1 MTQRDRVVA
10 LLCGTLAAFGC
21 RERTPSEG
29 SSNERTGAASSVPV
43 APAVAEAR
51 APELLYL
58 PDGGDRALEGAE
70 PPSLFSMGASGRCPP
85 DMVDVAG
92 RFCIDRYEA
101 SLVDARLGRPISP
114 YFAPRR
120 ADAERAFQAFLGS
133 TPRDAP
139 ELPKLPD
146 WELKE
151 SFEPKAASLPA
162 VTPNGYVS
170 GLLARASCEQAGK
183 RLCTASEW
191 VSACRGDKN
200 RRFPY
205 GDEYQAGV
213 CNVYRDTHPARVLWG
228 DASKNHLDPRLNLV
242 ADASGPLLRHTGELS
257 RCRSDWAADAVFDMV
272 GNLDEWVDEPGGA
285 FLGGF
290 YARATTNGCEARVN
304 EHPPEYFDYSTGVR
318 CCR

>member
-1 MTQRDRVVA
+1 
-10 LLCGTLAAFGC
+10 
-21 RERTPSEG
+21 
-29 SSNERTGAASSVPV
+29 
-43 APAVAEAR
+43 
-51 APELLYL
+51 LYL
-58 PDGGDRALEGAE
+58 PDGGDHALEGE
-70 PPSLFSMGASGRCPP
+70 HPPALFATGPSGRCPP

-92 RFCIDRYEA
+92 RFCIDRYEG

-114 YFAPRR
+114 YFAPRSG
-120 ADAERAFQAFLGS
+120 DARRAFDAFLGS
-133 TPRDAP
+133 TPRAAP
-139 ELPKLPD
+139 ELPRPPD
-146 WELKE
+146 WELTE
-151 SFEPKAASLPA
+151 GFEPKAASRVA

-170 GLLARASCEQAGK
+170 GLLARAACEQAGK
-183 RLCTASEW
+183 RLCSAEEW
-191 VSACRGDKN
+191 VTACRGDKN

-205 GDEYQAGV
+205 GDVYEAGA

-242 ADASGPLLRHTGELS
+242 ADTSGPLLRRTGETP
-257 RCRSDWAADAVFDMV
+257 RCRSDWASDAVFDLV

-290 YARATTNGCEARVN
+290 YARDTTNGCEARVT

>member
-1 MTQRDRVVA
+1 MTRSARVAVLFGA
-10 LLCGTLAAFGC
+10 GAVLLAC
-21 RERTPSEG
+21 RERPKPEPT
-29 SSNERTGAASSVPV
+29 SSASPPVSAALNP
-43 APAVAEAR
+43 AR

-58 PDGGDRALEGAE
+58 PDGGDHALEGDR
-70 PPSLFSMGASGRCPP
+70 PPSLFAQGPSGRCPP
-85 DMVDVAG
+85 EMVDVAG
-92 RFCIDRYEA
+92 RFCIDRYEG

-114 YFAPRR
+114 YFAPRGF
-120 ADAERAFQAFLGS
+120 DARRAFEAFSGTS
-133 TPRDAP
+133 HVGAP
-139 ELPKLPD
+139 ELPRPPV
-146 WELKE
+146 WELEE

-170 GLLARASCEQAGK
+170 GLLARAACENAGK
-183 RLCTASEW
+183 RLCSAAEW
-191 VSACRGDKN
+191 TSACRGESG

-205 GDEYQAGV
+205 GDVYESGA

-242 ADASGPLLRHTGELS
+242 ADASGPLLRRTGETA
-257 RCRSDWAADAVFDMV
+257 RCRSEWGADAAFDMV

-290 YARATTNGCEARVN
+290 YSRATQNGCEARVT